1 MKALAMMTEK
11 ERGVVEGA
19 NFKTLWEVLTDLD
32 GQIRYASA
40 FGQLTASKRSW
51 SDHVSYRHA
60 ITGKAQSMRPTIVY
74 GGLLADVR

>member
-32 GQIRYASA
+32 GQIRCGS
-40 FGQLTASKRSW
+40 FSGQLTASNIAVLTMS
-51 SDHVSYRHA
+51 A
-60 ITGKAQSMRPTIVY
+60 IDT
-74 GGLLADVR
+74 LLREKLRACVLRFFTADY

>member
-32 GQIRYASA
+32 GQIRYGNSS
-40 FGQLTASKRSW
+40 GQLTASNVAGLTMS
-51 SDHVSYRHA
+51 A
-60 ITGKAQSMRPTIVY
+60 IDT
-74 GGLLADVR
+74 LLREELRECVLRIFMADY